1 LLPWV
6 TAPGN
11 RAQTAPLVEQKP
23 RWEKEDLIAC
33 GGLMPPGRMANV
45 QGEGERECARGLK
58 NERARRGDEPFLMIC

>member
-6 TAPGN
+6 TALGN
-11 RAQTAPLVEQKP
+11 GRKRHRCWSKNLVG
-23 RWEKEDLIAC
+23 EKEDMIAC